1 MNRTVW
7 VARFVA
13 LMILIVFALV
23 MANLHRQL
31 TRMQQSQPP
40 AQTTT

>member
-7 VARFVA
+7 IARFLA
-13 LMILIVFALV
+13 LIILIVFALV

-31 TRMQQSQPP
+31 TLIRQRTPVT
-40 AQTTT
+40 ATTT